1 MRDTILKKRIQIGDV
16 QIKGPSREV
25 KRLTLDNNKEL
36 DASNILNQ
44 QNGQQKS
51 SCIYCRKSFDR
62 RAALATHLSSCSLK
76 KDSLRNI
83 NDANKSNTFRDQFK
97 QTKNHSQHNQHLGIH
112 NDKVASEV
120 SIKQEPSE
128 DLNTTTNSSTI
139 NQMFENLEKQ
149 TFGNGLQTVSLEKLE
164 IILNENTKAKHE
176 EEINNSKVEESREIN
191 FENSEKKLKSK
202 RFRVIPA
209 SKQLTCRC
217 KICNKQFNALSNL
230 RRHISMFHYRSRR
243 FGCNLCD
250 YRAFRRYDIV
260 NHLTFVHKMTGER
273 ESMSVEYVTVHEIK
287 YSRDDVEGDIVVVNE
302 EINVSEQIKPE
313 ENSVEKEILGQENIL
328 KTYEKKHKNILL
340 QTNQIQREKNL
351 ETAAVENLSKDLSHV
366 KVVRKKLKKTFVQQ
380 VESKKR
386 PIRNRI
392 KTVNKDFVYDLLS
405 LKEDPKEQPRYA
417 LKRRNTMIV
426 EQNNVSCLDHAPPSI
441 KITPYRLRTEPLIP
455 VNKSGIRGFAANI
468 YRNIIH
474 EALGAPSTL
483 PELPTERP
491 QMRSRLISSSRTD
504 SNTVQIIETSEL
516 EAARLKSTFFDDSFL
531 EKFAKKTNPSF
542 KMKPLLALQHSPLN
556 SILQKFD
563 ATLQNKIHNAENDSF
578 LKPSEKINNSSPN
591 YTVCS
596 LQNLNEIEVTPNG
609 KHIIELSSPPP
620 TPKKRI
626 TLMQRLAENR
636 AKRRDSLHSSTLEN

>member
-16 QIKGPSREV
+16 QIKGPSREI
-25 KRLTLDNNKEL
+25 KRLTLDNNNKEF
-36 DASNILNQ
+36 DALHILNQ
-44 QNGQQKS
+44 QNGKS
-51 SCIYCRKSFDR
+51 KSICIYCRKNFER
-62 RAALATHLSSCSLK
+62 RAALATHLSSCSMK
-76 KDSLRNI
+76 KDSLGNMS
-83 NDANKSNTFRDQFK
+83 DANKSNSSNDQFK
-97 QTKNHSQHNQHLGIH
+97 QIKNNNEQNQY
-112 NDKVASEV
+112 VSEV
-120 SIKQEPSE
+120 VIKREPFE
-128 DLNTTTNSSTI
+128 DLNSITDDSSI

-164 IILNENTKAKHE
+164 IMMHKNTKGKEIEIMNTNGE
-176 EEINNSKVEESREIN
+176 EPTEIKG
-191 FENSEKKLKSK
+191 ENSEKKLKNK
-202 RFRVIPA
+202 RFRVIPT

-273 ESMSVEYVTVHEIK
+273 ESMSIEYVTVHELK

-313 ENSVEKEILGQENIL
+313 ESVIDKNMVDQENIL
-328 KTYEKKHKNILL
+328 KTYEKKHKNIIL
-340 QTNQIQREKNL
+340 QTNQKQGENSIEAVASANL
-351 ETAAVENLSKDLSHV
+351 AKDLPHV

-405 LKEDPKEQPRYA
+405 LKEEPKEQPKHA
-417 LKRRNTMIV
+417 ANRRNTMVV
-426 EQNNVSCLDHAPPSI
+426 EQNKVTCIQHATPSI

-455 VNKSGIRGFAANI
+455 ANKCGIRGFADNI
-468 YRNIIH
+468 CRNKIH
-474 EALGAPSTL
+474 EALAAPSTL
-483 PELPTERP
+483 PELPAERP

-504 SNTVQIIETSEL
+504 SNAVQIIETSEL
-516 EAARLKSTFFDDSFL
+516 EAAGLKSTFFDDSFL

-563 ATLQNKIHNAENDSF
+563 VTLQNKNQNTENDSF
-578 LKPSEKINNSSPN
+578 VKPPDKANDSSPN

-596 LQNLNEIEVTPNG
+596 LQSLNEIEVTPNG
-609 KHIIELSSPPP
+609 KHILELSSPPS
-620 TPKKRI
+620 TPQKRI

-636 AKRRDSLHSSTLEN
+636 AKRRDSFLVTTALEN